1 LRCKYYLQGRLTKKD
16 KNTTYSAIAFS
27 LSTIYNKNT
36 LELTNQKIRK
46 RRRILAIM
54 KKITVFTT
62 SSCAYCGM
70 VKKWLDNKGISYD
83 VVNLDEQPE
92 MQKQVFEKSGALTVP
107 ITLVEND
114 DSSEEVVVGFNLAR
128 LAAVV

>member
-1 LRCKYYLQGRLTKKD
+1 MNKKD

-27 LSTIYNKNT
+27 LSAIYNTKYSRINKSKYT
-36 LELTNQKIRK
+36 KK
-46 RRRILAIM
+46 RRRILATM

-62 SSCAYCGM
+62 STCAYCGM
-70 VKKWLDNKGISYD
+70 VKKWLDSKGVSYN
-83 VVNLDEQPE
+83 VINLDEQPE

-107 ITLVEND
+107 ITLIEKEDNT
-114 DSSEEVVVGFNLAR
+114 EEVVIGYNLAR

>member
-1 LRCKYYLQGRLTKKD
+1 
-16 KNTTYSAIAFS
+16 
-27 LSTIYNKNT
+27 
-36 LELTNQKIRK
+36 
-46 RRRILAIM
+46 M

-62 SSCAYCGM
+62 STCAYCGM
-70 VKKWLDNKGISYD
+70 VKKWLDAKGVAYN

-107 ITLVEND
+107 ITLIEND
-114 DSSEEVVVGFNLAR
+114 DSSEEVVIGYNLAR